1 MSQGPTGSDI
11 RNDSNPKS
19 SDDLVYLLIHL
30 LKMDCYTN
38 RIRDGSARI
47 PHHKSLRSSEDLLWT
62 ISSSDELLSS
72 LQDYLI
78 ILL

>member
-38 RIRDGSARI
+38 RSEMAMPGSPSQEFEILRGS
-47 PHHKSLRSSEDLLWT
+47 PLYHK
-62 ISSSDELLSS
+62 
-72 LQDYLI
+72 LI
-78 ILL
+78 